1 MTLPNTSW
9 NITTNP
15 TRAIYT
21 IPVGNLKPSK
31 KKWWQFWRKKGDSV
45 EENLAQIMVDYS
57 DSTFKKSFDRKNSI
71 HRIYK
76 IEPIPAKLGEQDYWF
91 PNR

>member
-1 MTLPNTSW
+1 MISKT
-9 NITTNP
+9 
-15 TRAIYT
+15 YT

-31 KKWWQFWRKKGDSV
+31 KKWWQFWRKNGDSA
-45 EENLAQIMVDYS
+45 EEILKDLVSIYS
-57 DSTFKKSFDRKNSI
+57 GNFKSFDRKNSI

-76 IEPIPAKLGEQDYWF
+76 IEPIPVKLRENEYWF

>member
-1 MTLPNTSW
+1 MISKT
-9 NITTNP
+9 
-15 TRAIYT
+15 YT

-31 KKWWQFWRKKGDSV
+31 KKWWQFWRKNGDSA
-45 EENLAQIMVDYS
+45 EETLADMMSKYTGEWKWK
-57 DSTFKKSFDRKNSI
+57 TFERKKSI

-76 IEPIPAKLGEQDYWF
+76 IEPIPVKLRENDYWF

>member
-1 MTLPNTSW
+1 MISRT
-9 NITTNP
+9 
-15 TRAIYT
+15 YT

-31 KKWWQFWRKKGDSV
+31 KKWWQFWRKNGDSA
-45 EENLAQIMVDYS
+45 EEILKDLVSIYS
-57 DSTFKKSFDRKNSI
+57 GNINFKSFDRKNSI

-76 IEPIPAKLGEQDYWF
+76 IEPIPVKLRENDYWF

>member
-1 MTLPNTSW
+1 MISKT
-9 NITTNP
+9 
-15 TRAIYT
+15 YT

-31 KKWWQFWRKKGDSV
+31 KKWWQFWRKKGDSA
-45 EENLAQIMVDYS
+45 EEALADMMSKYNGEL
-57 DSTFKKSFDRKNSI
+57 KWKSFDRKNSI

-76 IEPIPAKLGEQDYWF
+76 IEPIPVKLRENEYWF

>member
-1 MTLPNTSW
+1 MISKT
-9 NITTNP
+9 
-15 TRAIYT
+15 YT

-31 KKWWQFWRKKGDSV
+31 KKWWQIWRKNGDSA
-45 EENLAQIMVDYS
+45 EEILKDLVSIYS
-57 DSTFKKSFDRKNSI
+57 GNINTVKNPGKYFKSFERKNSI

-76 IEPIPAKLGEQDYWF
+76 IEPIPLAFKKDYWF